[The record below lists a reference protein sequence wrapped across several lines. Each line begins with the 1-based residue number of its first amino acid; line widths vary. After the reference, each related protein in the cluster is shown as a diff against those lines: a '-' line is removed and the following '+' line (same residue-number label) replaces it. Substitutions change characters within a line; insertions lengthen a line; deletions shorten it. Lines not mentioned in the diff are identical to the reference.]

1 MNNTMGKLILLLPQK
16 TNDPEYTDTNF
27 IPEDTDFIQDHK
39 MFEDRRQQLISE
51 YEKKLS
57 IFRNNSMQMI

>member
-1 MNNTMGKLILLLPQK
+1 MGKLIHLLPQK
-16 TNDPEYTDTNF
+16 TNDFEYTEITF

-39 MFEDRRQQLISE
+39 IFETRRQQLIDE
-51 YEKKLS
+51 YEKELR

>member
-16 TNDPEYTDTNF
+16 TNDLEYTEINF

-39 MFEDRRQQLISE
+39 TFEDRRQQLISE
-51 YEKKLS
+51 YEKKLR
-57 IFRNNSMQMI
+57 IFKNNSMQMI